1 MIGALLTVFVT
12 LRSPRLLFS
21 LVILSLLWTYGLF
34 VYRPSAAQLGGTGA
48 VRTTGGLTIQTRVAT
63 LSGISALFLWA
74 SGAAFAPLW
83 AAAWTFL
90 ITFAHAA
97 LRPVSMKASA
107 SKLGSDMWSAMGGG
121 GGRPQRP
128 DREDSDDSGGGRGGS
143 GGASSSWPGSQQ
155 QRTTTGNR
163 GGGSGGI
170 AAASPQWADSEAYAG
185 GQMQTNAVPHTYEG
199 AQPNLRARANF
210 AAPVV
215 AASAPLPRPGAFVQ
229 HSVPPIQHQQN
240 QQNQQQQH
248 QQHQQQQNFSA
259 PVTSALPR
267 PGGEKRRD

>member
-1 MIGALLTVFVT
+1 MIGVLLTVFVT

-34 VYRPSAAQLGGTGA
+34 VYRPIAQLGGTGA
-48 VRTTGGLTIQTRVAT
+48 ARTGGLTIQARIAT

-128 DREDSDDSGGGRGGS
+128 DREDSDDSGGGRGGGGS
-143 GGASSSWPGSQQ
+143 GGGTSSSWPGAQQ

-163 GGGSGGI
+163 GGSGGI
-170 AAASPQWADSEAYAG
+170 AAASPQWADSEAYAAGGG
-185 GQMQTNAVPHTYEG
+185 GQMQSSNAVPPHTYEG
-199 AQPNLRARANF
+199 AAPNLRARANF
-210 AAPVV
+210 TAPVV
-215 AASAPLPRPGAFVQ
+215 SAPLPRPGAFVQ
-229 HSVPPIQHQQN
+229 HSVPPIQQHT
-240 QQNQQQQH
+240 QQH
-248 QQHQQQQNFSA
+248 TQQQQQNFIA
-259 PVTSALPR
+259 PSTSALPR
-267 PGGEKRRD
+267 PGEKRRD